1 MMAGKVMDDATRR
14 KLSGLLPFAPGSFAR
29 VTLDLFDGV
38 DPEFVPV
45 FFLRAF
51 SPETMAAY
59 RIKVAEK
66 GSNVCDAF
74 REALASDGLVGWENF
89 RDLAT
94 GDAITFSK
102 DTAKSILL
110 DTIASALFSKCAEF
124 TFGPTPEEKTG
135 LESLPPPASA
145 P

>member
-1 MMAGKVMDDATRR
+1 MAGKVMDDATRR

-29 VTLDLFDGV
+29 VTLELFDGV
-38 DPEFVPV
+38 DPEFVPA

-51 SPETMAAY
+51 APETMAAY
-59 RIKVAEK
+59 RVRAAEK
-66 GSNVCDAF
+66 GANVCDAF

-94 GDAITFSK
+94 GEEVKFTK
-102 DTAKSILL
+102 DGAKSLLL

-124 TFGPTPEEKTG
+124 TYGPTPEEKTG
-135 LESLPPPASA
+135 LESLPPPASV